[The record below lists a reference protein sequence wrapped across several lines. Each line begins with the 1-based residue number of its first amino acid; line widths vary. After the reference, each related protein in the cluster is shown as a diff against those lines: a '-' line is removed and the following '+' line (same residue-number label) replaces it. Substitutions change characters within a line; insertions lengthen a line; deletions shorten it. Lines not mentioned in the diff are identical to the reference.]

1 MSQASVREALPAAR
15 EKARPGFGCTSR
27 NAGVGAAWVHVAGEL
42 DLATAPRLEQ
52 TVHRAQRRAGLVVL
66 DLRELA
72 FTDCFGVH
80 VIVEAA
86 VRARRAYRQLIVV
99 RGPAD
104 VDRIFTLT
112 RASDVVEIVDLD
124 SAEPAIQRVL
134 RLAQRDPGGM
144 NAPAAPTK
152 RSAPPPTR

>member
-1 MSQASVREALPAAR
+1 MSQALGSEASPAAR
-15 EKARPGFGCTSR
+15 EKAAPGFVCTSR
-27 NAGVGAAWVHVAGEL
+27 NAGVGAAWVRVAGEL

-52 TVHRAQRRAGLVVL
+52 TLRQAQGRVGLVVL

-86 VRARRAYRQLIVV
+86 VRARRDYRQLIVV
-99 RGPAD
+99 RAPAS
-104 VDRIFTLT
+104 VDRVFTLT

-124 SAEPAIQRVL
+124 SPEPAIQGLL
-134 RLAQRDPGGM
+134 RLAQMDQ
-144 NAPAAPTK
+144 AA
-152 RSAPPPTR
+152 